1 MGADSAT
8 GLVVGTGD
16 FVYDVFRPW
25 GVLPAGWTFGPVS
38 HVAVD
43 SKDRVYFSRIRSLAS
58 PCTRR
63 TARCWPAAGP

>member
-1 MGADSAT
+1 MGPDSAT

-25 GVLPAGWTFGPVS
+25 GLLPAGWTFGTIS

-43 SKDRVYFSRIRSLAS
+43 SKDRVYFYQRKDSS
-58 PCTRR
+58 
-63 TARCWPAAGP
+63 GPRLRWRGQLPHRVG